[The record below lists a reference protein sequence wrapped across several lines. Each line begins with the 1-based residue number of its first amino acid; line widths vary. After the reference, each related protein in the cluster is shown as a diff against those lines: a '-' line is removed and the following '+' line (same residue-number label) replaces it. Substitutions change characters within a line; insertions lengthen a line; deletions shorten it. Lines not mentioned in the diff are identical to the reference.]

1 MEMPGISKV
10 HFKEV
15 LTKIVSYK
23 INKAWLLI
31 IFIKISNIIMILW
44 IEKNLLFIVIIEI
57 KISLI
62 LIKMCNLKKEIYQIK
77 TFTY

>member
-15 LTKIVSYK
+15 FAKIVSYK
-23 INKAWLLI
+23 INKAWSLI
-31 IFIKISNIIMILW
+31 IFIKISNSKMILW

-57 KISLI
+57 KI
-62 LIKMCNLKKEIYQIK
+62 
-77 TFTY
+77 F